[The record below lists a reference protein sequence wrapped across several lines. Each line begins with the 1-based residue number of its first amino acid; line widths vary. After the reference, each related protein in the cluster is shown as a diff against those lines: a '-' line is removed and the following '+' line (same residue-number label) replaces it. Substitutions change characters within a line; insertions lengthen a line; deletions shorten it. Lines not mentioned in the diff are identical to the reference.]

1 MRTDFYFTMKA
12 MNINR
17 NNYEEFFL
25 LYTDGELSAQNKIA
39 VENFVVLNPDLAKEL
54 EHFKKTLILPDENII
69 YENKSSLY
77 RTASHHINKINYLE
91 FFLLYVDNEIRKP
104 QKSEVEKFVTQ
115 NPQFANEFN
124 LIKQTVLAPAHI
136 EFTNK
141 ESLYRKEERKPA
153 PVIGFRFAGL
163 AAAAAVLVLIVA
175 AWLLLQKPAGK
186 TTTVTNTQAPEKK
199 NDIAENKNSNNL
211 QKDSFISNQSI
222 TTKVENKNSS
232 NSSNKNKKISKPL
245 MADEE
250 IKTIAHEKNIK
261 ENITGNNNK
270 SNDAVV
276 ADNAVSSNNTTAVT
290 NNANT
295 ANTDVSENNVNAN
308 ATDVTYLN
316 NGRYSITDN
325 DKITGNGINVIPV
338 SYKELNTEE
347 DINNRNLYVGAF
359 NLNKDKVK
367 GLFKKVKNIFNEKAR
382 QSADEDGKLQ
392 VAGFGINTNNQ

>member
-1 MRTDFYFTMKA
+1 
-12 MNINR
+12 
-17 NNYEEFFL
+17 
-25 LYTDGELSAQNKIA
+25 
-39 VENFVVLNPDLAKEL
+39 
-54 EHFKKTLILPDENII
+54 
-69 YENKSSLY
+69 
-77 RTASHHINKINYLE
+77 
-91 FFLLYVDNEIRKP
+91 
-104 QKSEVEKFVTQ
+104 
-115 NPQFANEFN
+115 
-124 LIKQTVLAPAHI
+124 
-136 EFTNK
+136 
-141 ESLYRKEERKPA
+141 
-153 PVIGFRFAGL
+153 
-163 AAAAAVLVLIVA
+163 
-175 AWLLLQKPAGK
+175 
-186 TTTVTNTQAPEKK
+186 
-199 NDIAENKNSNNL
+199 
-211 QKDSFISNQSI
+211 
-222 TTKVENKNSS
+222 
-232 NSSNKNKKISKPL
+232 

-290 NNANT
+290 NNTNT

-325 DKITGNGINVIPV
+325 DKITGNGINIIPV

-367 GLFKKVKNIFNEKAR
+367 GLFKKVKSIFNEKAR